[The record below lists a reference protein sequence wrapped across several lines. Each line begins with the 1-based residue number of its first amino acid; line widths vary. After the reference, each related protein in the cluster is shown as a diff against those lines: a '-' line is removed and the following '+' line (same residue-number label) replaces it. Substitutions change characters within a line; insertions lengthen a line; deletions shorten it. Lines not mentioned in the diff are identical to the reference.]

1 MSSFVD
7 VPYRHERDW
16 VAVRIRVRAALLP
29 GTFATGVANYAWES
43 CWRDYRRAVVEQ
55 LLVAMQWY
63 HVGLPDALWLQF
75 VPRALTAYRDLTCE
89 EFLEE

>member
-1 MSSFVD
+1 MYHIVMSAIGLQSEYAFVQRY
-7 VPYRHERDW
+7 YR
-16 VAVRIRVRAALLP
+16 ALLQQ
-29 GTFATGVANYAWES
+29 GVANYAWES